1 LLASFF
7 AHDFHARFVVVVRLT
22 TIFWSSITHLANA

>member
-7 AHDFHARFVVVVRLT
+7 AHDFLARFVVVVRPT
-22 TIFWSSITHLANA
+22 TIFWSSIPHSANA